1 MNAAG
6 AAWTVGPG
14 AVTGSGTGVRP
25 AETIG
30 EDLLPESAPP
40 TVLIVGDCMLD
51 VYLEGAVH
59 RISPEAPVPILRLRT
74 QSQRAGGAANV
85 ALNLARL
92 RCPCTL
98 SGLVGTDTAGACL
111 IALLDQPGI
120 TQRFVRSPAIDT
132 TQKIRMVSQRQ
143 QLLRMDVESEPP
155 RDCVAE
161 LNAVAGELS
170 ARHRWVLLSDYA
182 KGALSDVQPLLA
194 ACRAQGCRVL
204 VDPKRKDLEAY
215 RGAWL
220 LKPNLAE
227 LREAVGEWRDE
238 EELCE
243 RLAALQARLD
253 IDHVLLTRG
262 EQGMS
267 LYSRE
272 GGCLHMPTQAREV
285 YDVSGAGDTVLAA
298 LTCFLARGASLED
311 AVHAANRAA
320 GLVVGKF
327 GTASVTL
334 EELGVPA

>member
-1 MNAAG
+1 M
-6 AAWTVGPG
+6 
-14 AVTGSGTGVRP
+14 
-25 AETIG
+25 
-30 EDLLPESAPP
+30 
-40 TVLIVGDCMLD
+40 
-51 VYLEGAVH
+51 
-59 RISPEAPVPILRLRT
+59 PILRLHR

-92 RCPCTL
+92 RCPCTV

-111 IALLDQPGI
+111 VALLDQPGI
-120 TQRFVRSPAIDT
+120 TQRFVRGPAIDT
-132 TQKIRMVSQRQ
+132 IQKIRMVSQRQ

-155 RDCVAE
+155 AASVDE
-161 LNAVAGELS
+161 LTTLAGELA
-170 ARHRWVLLSDYA
+170 ARHRWILVSDYA
-182 KGALSDVQPLLA
+182 KGALRQVRTLIERCQDLP
-194 ACRAQGCRVL
+194 CRVL

-220 LKPNLAE
+220 IKPNLAE
-227 LREAVGEWRDE
+227 LREAVGDWRDDD
-238 EELCE
+238 ELCE
-243 RLAALQARLD
+243 RLAALQRRLD

-267 LYSRE
+267 LFSRD
-272 GGCLHMPTQAREV
+272 GTCLHVPTEAREV

-311 AVHAANRAA
+311 AVRAANRAA

-334 EELGVPA
+334 EELGVSA